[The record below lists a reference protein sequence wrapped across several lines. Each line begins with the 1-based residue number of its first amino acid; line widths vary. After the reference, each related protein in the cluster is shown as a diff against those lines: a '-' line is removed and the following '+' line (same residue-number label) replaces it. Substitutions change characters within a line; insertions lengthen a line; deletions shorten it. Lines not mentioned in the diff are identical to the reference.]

1 MLISTTDQPYL
12 FKGMNKVE
20 LNDWSRNGELFME
33 SSSRR
38 MDLLRMRMIKCARD
52 IGRD

>member
-1 MLISTTDQPYL
+1 MLISTTNQPYL

-20 LNDWSRNGELFME
+20 LKDWSRSGELFME
-33 SSSRR
+33 SMSRR

-52 IGRD
+52 IRRN